1 MLAHGFKIELLVEL
15 VRVGLATASTER
27 MLASGRPIEIT
38 RLKITGAGPAGACG
52 GSMALILKRASA
64 YAYGTSGTMTIT
76 TASPTG
82 RGWPHHEGCGSGAAA
97 TQ

>member
-1 MLAHGFKIELLVEL
+1 
-15 VRVGLATASTER
+15 
-27 MLASGRPIEIT
+27 
-38 RLKITGAGPAGACG
+38 
-52 GSMALILKRASA
+52 MALILKCASA
-64 YAYGTSGTMTIT
+64 YAYGTSETMTIT